1 MAGEH
6 EGKMSPRRQRGL
18 LLFTGVGRLTLR
30 EAEDWSNC
38 STETRG
44 QQTSEKCRMLF
55 PLP

>member
-6 EGKMSPRRQRGL
+6 EGTRNGCRQRGL
-18 LLFTGVGRLTLR
+18 LLFTGVGRLVLR
-30 EAEDWSNC
+30 EAEGWSSC

-44 QQTSEKCRMLF
+44 HQASEKCRMLF